1 MHKAVGRRL
10 PFPARQVDEALARHV
25 AAIGQRGHARQ
36 PVPRRGARGGRRRGK
51 KLREHRAV
59 PVPGPG
65 PGPGPASMERRPNR
79 LREQRFFPAYELV
92 FPQAEDLAHGPH
104 HTGVERHAARERHRR
119 LDGQP
124 ANDERLEALDHGVAE
139 AEQDILHGRA
149 LLLAMDDVGLCEHRA
164 PPGDPRHRP
173 GARDQLGII
182 LDGEPESRHLVLE
195 ERARARSAAL
205 VHGEL
210 RHLTVADAVDVAGV
224 LPAHR
229 NNGANRRRQSRHAT
243 GDGGDVLEH
252 RQRAGTCGLGERAGG
267 RARGACA
274 YAGVRAE
281 LRSQTGKKLAR
292 RAHGLAAMRDA
303 TAPQQP
309 RRPVALAGTA
319 ARGHSDHLD
328 RARARVYANGEVHVV
343 LLFGCAIGPGRSDL
357 GDWV

>member
-1 MHKAVGRRL
+1 
-10 PFPARQVDEALARHV
+10 
-25 AAIGQRGHARQ
+25 
-36 PVPRRGARGGRRRGK
+36 
-51 KLREHRAV
+51 
-59 PVPGPG
+59 
-65 PGPGPASMERRPNR
+65 MERRPNR

-182 LDGEPESRHLVLE
+182 LNREPEARHLVLK

-303 TAPQQP
+303 TAPQQL
-309 RRPVALAGTA
+309 RRPVVLAGA
-319 ARGHSDHLD
+319 ASRGHSHHLD

>member
-36 PVPRRGARGGRRRGK
+36 SVPRRGARRGRRRGK
-51 KLREHRAV
+51 KPREHRAV
-59 PVPGPG
+59 PDPGPGPG
-65 PGPGPASMERRPNR
+65 PGPGPASMDRRPHC

-104 HTGVERHAARERHRR
+104 HAGVERHAARERHRR

-182 LDGEPESRHLVLE
+182 LDGEPESRHLVLKE
-195 ERARARSAAL
+195 
-205 VHGEL
+205 
-210 RHLTVADAVDVAGV
+210 
-224 LPAHR
+224 
-229 NNGANRRRQSRHAT
+229 
-243 GDGGDVLEH
+243 
-252 RQRAGTCGLGERAGG
+252 
-267 RARGACA
+267 
-274 YAGVRAE
+274 
-281 LRSQTGKKLAR
+281 
-292 RAHGLAAMRDA
+292 
-303 TAPQQP
+303 
-309 RRPVALAGTA
+309 
-319 ARGHSDHLD
+319 
-328 RARARVYANGEVHVV
+328 
-343 LLFGCAIGPGRSDL
+343 
-357 GDWV
+357 